1 MTLIKKIKHA
11 KISFAKQRPNTKY
24 ATLNSAKSRSDTFV
38 LWECSRIINFIFSKN
53 NKMALPLLFIL
64 HLGRLF
70 PIAVAAGTALARF
83 VAKNPRVIGSTI
95 SIEAIS
101 AAIQSYVATEKE
113 KIDVVNEIGKENPQ
127 LRADLFKNIFSP
139 NMNIVFNILPYLVAF
154 LIIYYFLK
162 R

>member
-1 MTLIKKIKHA
+1 
-11 KISFAKQRPNTKY
+11 
-24 ATLNSAKSRSDTFV
+24 
-38 LWECSRIINFIFSKN
+38 
-53 NKMALPLLFIL
+53 MALPLLLIF
-64 HLGRLF
+64 HAGRII

-83 VAKNPRVIGSTI
+83 VAKNPKILGSTI